1 MQRIAIIGGGAAGSA
16 VVAQFL
22 RNAADYDYSSGGA
35 VTWIVGERAPGRG
48 VAYETVDEQ
57 HLLNVRA
64 ANMGL
69 FADQPGDFLNYAA
82 TRGIAASGGQFLPR
96 SIYGDYV
103 EATLERLLRTTRRRV
118 TLAARS
124 TEAVAIH
131 PLADRGFSIHT
142 RSGDDLRADGIVL
155 ALGALPAATLPG
167 VSAKALRSG
176 AYASDPWAWPTL
188 SRAPEHVLVIGTGLT
203 GVDALLSAAARW
215 PRARLTAV
223 SRRGRLPALHSEL
236 PLAPYAEQ
244 ASLIALLRKHANLGH
259 WLRSVRAAA
268 ASADVDW
275 RAVLDAVRAEIP
287 RCWQA
292 LDPRQRAR
300 FLRHL
305 RSTWEVVRHRMP
317 EQTASKIRALQD
329 SGRLRILTARVRE
342 IDGGDPLLLAQLQPR
357 GGARPYSV
365 AADFVIQ
372 ATGLESAAQTTSH
385 TLVRQLLDH
394 GVAQPDALGLGLAAQ
409 PDGRLLRPDGSAW
422 HGLYAIGTLLRGSL
436 WECTGMP
443 EIRTLAQTIVRD
455 LPLGVRP
462 PARVAVA

>member
-22 RNAADYDYSSGGA
+22 RNAADYDYSSGCA

-69 FADQPGDFLNYAA
+69 FADQPGDFLDYAA
-82 TRGIAASGGQFLPR
+82 ARGIAASGGQFLPR

-118 TLAARS
+118 TLAAHS
-124 TEAVAIH
+124 TEAIAIR
-131 PLADRGFSIHT
+131 PLGDHGFGIRT

-155 ALGALPAATLPG
+155 ALGALPATTLPG
-167 VSAKALRSG
+167 VTAQARASG
-176 AYASDPWAWPTL
+176 LYANDPWTWPAL
-188 SRAPEHVLVIGTGLT
+188 PRAPEHVLVIGTGLT
-203 GVDALLSAAARW
+203 GIDALLSAAARW
-215 PRARLTAV
+215 PKARLTAV
-223 SRRGRLPALHSEL
+223 SRRGRLPALHSEH
-236 PLAPYAEQ
+236 PLAAYAQ
-244 ASLIALLRKHANLGH
+244 QAALVASLRERTDLGH
-259 WLRSVRAAA
+259 WLRCVRSAANDPA
-268 ASADVDW
+268 ADW

-287 RCWQA
+287 RCWQG
-292 LDPRQRAR
+292 LDPHQRQR

-305 RSTWEVVRHRMP
+305 RPLWEVVRHRMP
-317 EQTASKIRALQD
+317 PQTAAKIRALQD
-329 SGRLRILTARVRE
+329 SGRLRILAARVRG

-357 GGARPYSV
+357 GGAHPYSV

-372 ATGLESAAQTTSH
+372 ATGLESAAQTTTH
-385 TLVRQLLDH
+385 TLVRQLVDS
-394 GVAQPDALGLGLAAQ
+394 GVTQPDALGLGLAAN

-422 HGLYAIGTLLRGSL
+422 QGLYAIGTLLRGSV

-443 EIRTLAQTIVRD
+443 EIRTLAQSIARD
-455 LPLGVRP
+455 LPLGARP
-462 PARVAVA
+462 APLVAVA